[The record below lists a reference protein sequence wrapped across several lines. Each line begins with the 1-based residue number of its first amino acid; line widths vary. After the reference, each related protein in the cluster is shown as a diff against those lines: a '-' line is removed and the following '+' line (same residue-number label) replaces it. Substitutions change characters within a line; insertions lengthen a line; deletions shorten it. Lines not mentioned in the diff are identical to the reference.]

1 MWSRKFK
8 SLQVKIMFFGMI
20 SVAIGLTFYMII
32 QFGGENYIERVYMSE
47 ERAQKRMERLV
58 DKFSRFVYSED
69 INSYDYE
76 DIKQWCK
83 KQDNAY
89 LMIFNSDGDLTFETD
104 GTMAS
109 VYTDGDS
116 NSTAGDSTTYRI
128 FFEDGEYDIALIE
141 FSEYEYYDGVKILG
155 IIGSLIALVIC
166 LLMFSQTII
175 RKITYLSKK
184 VWEVRNG
191 NLQKTVSIRSN
202 DEIGQ
207 LADDVNEMRLSII
220 NHYEEAEK
228 AWEANKELLTSISH
242 DIRTPLTSLIGF
254 SEMMDEETDIDII
267 KQYAGIC
274 REKAYQLKNLTDQMF
289 RYFLIYG
296 NAEMELRLETY
307 EAGTFLEQFL
317 GEYAAALS
325 ISGYQVDFQ
334 NLKKTCTIETDVA
347 LLRRV
352 FDNIFSNIE
361 KYADKKQEVNIR
373 VYPEDTSLIIVLE
386 NVIDECLDVS
396 ESTHIGVKIC
406 RKVMETLGGQY
417 EDEEIERENQ
427 RIYRSTVTLTGCI
440 EEQTK
445 V

>member
-8 SLQVKIMFFGMI
+8 SLQVKIMLYGII
-20 SVAIGLTFYMII
+20 SVAIGLIFYMTI

-47 ERAQKRMERLV
+47 DRAQKRMDRLV

-69 INSYDYE
+69 VNSYDYE
-76 DIKQWCK
+76 EIKEWCK

-89 LMIFNSDGDLTFETD
+89 LMIFNSDGKLTFETD
-104 GTMAS
+104 GTMSS
-109 VYTDGDS
+109 VYPNGESD
-116 NSTAGDSTTYRI
+116 STAGGSATYRI
-128 FFEDGEYDIALIE
+128 SFEDGDYDIVMIE
-141 FSEYEYYDGVKILG
+141 FSEYEYYDGVKVLG
-155 IIGSLIALVIC
+155 IIGALIGLVIC
-166 LLMFSQTII
+166 LLAFSQTII
-175 RKITYLSKK
+175 RKITFLSKE

-228 AWEANKELLTSISH
+228 AREANKELLTSISH

-254 SEMMDEETDIDII
+254 SEMMDEETDVDLI
-267 KQYAGIC
+267 KEYARIC

-289 RYFLIYG
+289 RYFLVYG
-296 NAEMELRLETY
+296 NAEMELHLETY
-307 EAGTFLEQFL
+307 GARTFFEQFL
-317 GEYAAALS
+317 GEYAASLS
-325 ISGYQVDFQ
+325 ISGYQVDFK
-334 NLKKTCTIETDVA
+334 NLEEDFTLETDVA

-352 FDNIFSNIE
+352 FDNIFSNIK
-361 KYADKKQEVNIR
+361 KYADKKQVIDIWVTMEK
-373 VYPEDTSLIIVLE
+373 ESLIIVLE

-417 EDEEIERENQ
+417 ENEEITKENH
-427 RIYRSTVTLTGCI
+427 RIYRSKITLTGCV
-440 EEQTK
+440 K
-445 V
+445 

>member
-8 SLQVKIMFFGMI
+8 SLQVKIMLYGII
-20 SVAIGLTFYMII
+20 SVAIGLIFYMTI

-47 ERAQKRMERLV
+47 DRAQKRMDRLV

-69 INSYDYE
+69 VNSYDYE
-76 DIKQWCK
+76 EIKEWCK
-83 KQDNAY
+83 KQNNAY
-89 LMIFNSDGDLTFETD
+89 LMIFNSDGELTFETD
-104 GTMAS
+104 GTMSS
-109 VYTDGDS
+109 VYPNGESD
-116 NSTAGDSTTYRI
+116 STAGGSATYRI
-128 FFEDGEYDIALIE
+128 SFEDGDYDIVMIE
-141 FSEYEYYDGVKILG
+141 FSEYEYYDGVKVLG
-155 IIGSLIALVIC
+155 IIGALIGLVIC
-166 LLMFSQTII
+166 LLAFSQTII
-175 RKITYLSKK
+175 RKITFLSKE

-228 AWEANKELLTSISH
+228 AREANKELLTSISH

-254 SEMMDEETDIDII
+254 SEMMDEETDVDLI
-267 KQYAGIC
+267 KEYARIC

-289 RYFLIYG
+289 RYFLVYG
-296 NAEMELRLETY
+296 NAEMELHLETY
-307 EAGTFLEQFL
+307 GARTFFEQFL
-317 GEYAAALS
+317 GEYAASLS
-325 ISGYQVDFQ
+325 ISGYQVDFK
-334 NLKKTCTIETDVA
+334 NLEEDFTLETDVA

-352 FDNIFSNIE
+352 FDNIFSNIK
-361 KYADKKQEVNIR
+361 KYADKKQVIDIWVTMEK
-373 VYPEDTSLIIVLE
+373 ESLIIVLE

-417 EDEEIERENQ
+417 ENEEITKENH
-427 RIYRSTVTLTGCI
+427 RIYRSKITLTGCV
-440 EEQTK
+440 K
-445 V
+445 

>member
-1 MWSRKFK
+1 M
-8 SLQVKIMFFGMI
+8 LYGII
-20 SVAIGLTFYMII
+20 SVAIGLIFYMTI

-47 ERAQKRMERLV
+47 DRAQKRMDRLV

-69 INSYDYE
+69 VNSYDYE
-76 DIKQWCK
+76 EIKEWCK

-89 LMIFNSDGDLTFETD
+89 LMIFNSDGELTFETD
-104 GTMAS
+104 GTMSS
-109 VYTDGDS
+109 VYPNGESD
-116 NSTAGDSTTYRI
+116 STAGGSATYRI
-128 FFEDGEYDIALIE
+128 SFEDGDYDLVMIE
-141 FSEYEYYDGVKILG
+141 FSEYEYYDGVKVLG
-155 IIGSLIALVIC
+155 IIGALIGLVIC
-166 LLMFSQTII
+166 LLAFSQTII
-175 RKITYLSKK
+175 RKITFLSKE

-254 SEMMDEETDIDII
+254 SEMMDEETDVDLI
-267 KQYAGIC
+267 KEYARIC

-289 RYFLIYG
+289 RYFLVYG
-296 NAEMELRLETY
+296 NAEMELHLETY
-307 EAGTFLEQFL
+307 GARTFFEQFL
-317 GEYAAALS
+317 GEYAASLS
-325 ISGYQVDFQ
+325 ISGYQVDFK
-334 NLKKTCTIETDVA
+334 NLEEDFTLETDVA

-352 FDNIFSNIE
+352 FDNIFSNIK
-361 KYADKKQEVNIR
+361 KYADKKQVIDIWVTMEK
-373 VYPEDTSLIIVLE
+373 ESLIIVLE

-417 EDEEIERENQ
+417 ENEEITKENH
-427 RIYRSTVTLTGCI
+427 RIYRSKITLTGCV
-440 EEQTK
+440 K
-445 V
+445 

>member
-8 SLQVKIMFFGMI
+8 SLQVKIMLYGII
-20 SVAIGLTFYMII
+20 SVAIGLIFYMTI

-47 ERAQKRMERLV
+47 DRAQKRMDRLV

-69 INSYDYE
+69 VNSYDYE
-76 DIKQWCK
+76 EIKEWCK
-83 KQDNAY
+83 KQNNAY
-89 LMIFNSDGDLTFETD
+89 LMIFNSDGELTFETD
-104 GTMAS
+104 GTMSS
-109 VYTDGDS
+109 VYPNGESD
-116 NSTAGDSTTYRI
+116 STAGGSATYRI
-128 FFEDGEYDIALIE
+128 SFEDGDYDLVMIE
-141 FSEYEYYDGVKILG
+141 FSEYEYYDGVKVLG
-155 IIGSLIALVIC
+155 IIGALIGLVIC
-166 LLMFSQTII
+166 LLAFSQTII
-175 RKITYLSKK
+175 RKITFLSKE

-254 SEMMDEETDIDII
+254 SEMMDEETDVDLI
-267 KQYAGIC
+267 KEYARIC

-289 RYFLIYG
+289 RYFLVYG
-296 NAEMELRLETY
+296 NAEMKLHLETY
-307 EAGTFLEQFL
+307 GARTFFEQFL
-317 GEYAAALS
+317 GEYAASLS
-325 ISGYQVDFQ
+325 ISGYQVDFK
-334 NLKKTCTIETDVA
+334 NLEEDFTLETDVA

-352 FDNIFSNIE
+352 FDNIFSNIK
-361 KYADKKQEVNIR
+361 KYADKKQVIDIWVTMEK
-373 VYPEDTSLIIVLE
+373 ESLIIVLE

-417 EDEEIERENQ
+417 ENEEITKENH
-427 RIYRSTVTLTGCI
+427 RIYRSKITLTGCV
-440 EEQTK
+440 K
-445 V
+445 

>member
-1 MWSRKFK
+1 M
-8 SLQVKIMFFGMI
+8 LYGII
-20 SVAIGLTFYMII
+20 SVAIGLIFYMTI

-47 ERAQKRMERLV
+47 DRAQKRMDRLV

-69 INSYDYE
+69 VNSYDYE
-76 DIKQWCK
+76 EIKEWCK

-89 LMIFNSDGDLTFETD
+89 LMIFNSDGELTFETD
-104 GTMAS
+104 GTMSS
-109 VYTDGDS
+109 VYPNGESD
-116 NSTAGDSTTYRI
+116 STAGGSATYRI
-128 FFEDGEYDIALIE
+128 SFEDGDYDIVMIE
-141 FSEYEYYDGVKILG
+141 FSEYEYYDGVKVLG
-155 IIGSLIALVIC
+155 IIGALIGLVIC
-166 LLMFSQTII
+166 LLAFSQTII
-175 RKITYLSKK
+175 RKITFLSKE

-254 SEMMDEETDIDII
+254 SEMMDEETDVDLI
-267 KQYAGIC
+267 KEYARIC

-289 RYFLIYG
+289 RYFLVYG
-296 NAEMELRLETY
+296 NAEMELHLETY
-307 EAGTFLEQFL
+307 GARTFFEQFL
-317 GEYAAALS
+317 GEYAASLS
-325 ISGYQVDFQ
+325 ISGYQVDFK
-334 NLKKTCTIETDVA
+334 NLEEDFTLETDVA

-352 FDNIFSNIE
+352 FDNIFSNIK
-361 KYADKKQEVNIR
+361 KYADKKQVIDIWVTMEK
-373 VYPEDTSLIIVLE
+373 ESLIIVLE

-417 EDEEIERENQ
+417 ENEEITKENH
-427 RIYRSTVTLTGCI
+427 RIYRSKITLTGCV
-440 EEQTK
+440 K
-445 V
+445 

>member
-8 SLQVKIMFFGMI
+8 SLQVKIMLYGII
-20 SVAIGLTFYMII
+20 SVAIGLIFYMTI

-47 ERAQKRMERLV
+47 DRAQKRMDRLV

-69 INSYDYE
+69 VNSYDYE
-76 DIKQWCK
+76 EIKEWCK

-89 LMIFNSDGDLTFETD
+89 LMIFNSDGELTFETD
-104 GTMAS
+104 GTMSS
-109 VYTDGDS
+109 VYPNGESD
-116 NSTAGDSTTYRI
+116 STAGGSATYRI
-128 FFEDGEYDIALIE
+128 SFEDGDYDIVMIE
-141 FSEYEYYDGVKILG
+141 FSEYEYYDGVKVLG
-155 IIGSLIALVIC
+155 IIGALIGLVIC
-166 LLMFSQTII
+166 LLAFSQTII
-175 RKITYLSKK
+175 RKITFLSKE

-254 SEMMDEETDIDII
+254 SEMMDEETDVDLI
-267 KQYAGIC
+267 KEYARIC

-289 RYFLIYG
+289 RYFLVYG
-296 NAEMELRLETY
+296 NAEMELHLETY
-307 EAGTFLEQFL
+307 GARTFFEQFL
-317 GEYAAALS
+317 GEYAASLS
-325 ISGYQVDFQ
+325 ISGYQVDFK
-334 NLKKTCTIETDVA
+334 NLEEDFTLETDVA

-352 FDNIFSNIE
+352 FDNIFSNIK
-361 KYADKKQEVNIR
+361 KYADKKQVIDIWVTMEK
-373 VYPEDTSLIIVLE
+373 ESLIIVLE

-417 EDEEIERENQ
+417 ENEEITKENH
-427 RIYRSTVTLTGCI
+427 RIYRSKITLTGCV
-440 EEQTK
+440 K
-445 V
+445 

>member
-8 SLQVKIMFFGMI
+8 SLQVKIMLYGII
-20 SVAIGLTFYMII
+20 SVAIGLIFYMTI
-32 QFGGENYIERVYMSE
+32 QFGGENYIEHVYMTE
-47 ERAQKRMERLV
+47 DRAQKRMDRLV

-69 INSYDYE
+69 VNSYDYE
-76 DIKQWCK
+76 EIKEWCK

-89 LMIFNSDGDLTFETD
+89 LMIFNSDGELTFETD
-104 GTMAS
+104 GTMSS
-109 VYTDGDS
+109 VYPNGESD
-116 NSTAGDSTTYRI
+116 STAGGSATYRI
-128 FFEDGEYDIALIE
+128 SFEDGDYDLVMIE
-141 FSEYEYYDGVKILG
+141 FSEYEYYDGVKVLG
-155 IIGSLIALVIC
+155 IIGALIGLVIC
-166 LLMFSQTII
+166 LLAFSQTII
-175 RKITYLSKK
+175 RKITFLSKE

-254 SEMMDEETDIDII
+254 SEMMDEETDVDLI
-267 KQYAGIC
+267 KEYARIC

-289 RYFLIYG
+289 RYFLVYG
-296 NAEMELRLETY
+296 NAEMELHLETY
-307 EAGTFLEQFL
+307 GARTFFEQFL
-317 GEYAAALS
+317 GEYAASLS
-325 ISGYQVDFQ
+325 ISGYQVDFK
-334 NLKKTCTIETDVA
+334 NLEEDFTLETDVA

-352 FDNIFSNIE
+352 FDNIFSNIK
-361 KYADKKQEVNIR
+361 KYADKKQVIDIWVTMEK
-373 VYPEDTSLIIVLE
+373 ESLIIVLE

-417 EDEEIERENQ
+417 ENEEITKENH
-427 RIYRSTVTLTGCI
+427 RIYRSKITLTGCV
-440 EEQTK
+440 K
-445 V
+445 

>member
-8 SLQVKIMFFGMI
+8 SLQVKIMLYGII
-20 SVAIGLTFYMII
+20 SVAIGLIFYMTI

-47 ERAQKRMERLV
+47 DRAQKRMDRLV

-69 INSYDYE
+69 VNSYDYE
-76 DIKQWCK
+76 EIKEWCK

-89 LMIFNSDGDLTFETD
+89 LMIFNSDGELTFETD
-104 GTMAS
+104 GTMSS
-109 VYTDGDS
+109 VYPNGESD
-116 NSTAGDSTTYRI
+116 STAGGSATYRI
-128 FFEDGEYDIALIE
+128 SFEDGDYDLVMIE
-141 FSEYEYYDGVKILG
+141 FSEYEYYDGVKVLG
-155 IIGSLIALVIC
+155 IIGALIGLVIC
-166 LLMFSQTII
+166 LLAFSQTII
-175 RKITYLSKK
+175 RKITFLSKE

-254 SEMMDEETDIDII
+254 SEMMDEETDVDLI
-267 KQYAGIC
+267 KEYARIC

-289 RYFLIYG
+289 RYFLVYG
-296 NAEMELRLETY
+296 NAEMELHLETY
-307 EAGTFLEQFL
+307 GARTFFEQFL
-317 GEYAAALS
+317 GEYAASLS
-325 ISGYQVDFQ
+325 ISGYQVDFK
-334 NLKKTCTIETDVA
+334 NLEEDFTLETDVA

-352 FDNIFSNIE
+352 FDNIFSNIK
-361 KYADKKQEVNIR
+361 KYADKKQVIDIWVTMEK
-373 VYPEDTSLIIVLE
+373 ESLIIVLE

-417 EDEEIERENQ
+417 ENEEITKENH
-427 RIYRSTVTLTGCI
+427 RIYRSKITLTGCV
-440 EEQTK
+440 K
-445 V
+445 

>member
-8 SLQVKIMFFGMI
+8 SLQVKIMLYGII
-20 SVAIGLTFYMII
+20 SVAIGLIFYMTI

-47 ERAQKRMERLV
+47 DRAQKRMDRLV

-69 INSYDYE
+69 VNSYDYE
-76 DIKQWCK
+76 EIKEWCK

-89 LMIFNSDGDLTFETD
+89 LMIFNSDGELTFETD
-104 GTMAS
+104 GTMSS
-109 VYTDGDS
+109 VYPNGESD
-116 NSTAGDSTTYRI
+116 STAGGSATYRI
-128 FFEDGEYDIALIE
+128 SFEDGDYDIVMIE
-141 FSEYEYYDGVKILG
+141 FSEYEYYDGVKVLG
-155 IIGSLIALVIC
+155 IIGALIGLVIC
-166 LLMFSQTII
+166 LLAFSQTII
-175 RKITYLSKK
+175 RKITFLSKE

-254 SEMMDEETDIDII
+254 SEMMDEETDVDLI
-267 KQYAGIC
+267 KEYARIC

-289 RYFLIYG
+289 RYFLVYG
-296 NAEMELRLETY
+296 NAEMKLHLETY
-307 EAGTFLEQFL
+307 GARTFFEQFL
-317 GEYAAALS
+317 GEYAASLS
-325 ISGYQVDFQ
+325 ISGYQVDFK
-334 NLKKTCTIETDVA
+334 NLEEDFTLETDVA

-352 FDNIFSNIE
+352 FDNIFSNIK
-361 KYADKKQEVNIR
+361 KYADKKQVIDIWVTMEK
-373 VYPEDTSLIIVLE
+373 ESLIIVLE

-417 EDEEIERENQ
+417 ENEEITKENH
-427 RIYRSTVTLTGCI
+427 RIYRSKITLTGCV
-440 EEQTK
+440 K
-445 V
+445 

>member
-8 SLQVKIMFFGMI
+8 SLQVKIMLYGII
-20 SVAIGLTFYMII
+20 SVAIGLIFYMTI
-32 QFGGENYIERVYMSE
+32 QFGGENYIECVYMSE
-47 ERAQKRMERLV
+47 DRAQKRMDRLV

-69 INSYDYE
+69 VNSYDYE
-76 DIKQWCK
+76 EIKEWCK

-89 LMIFNSDGDLTFETD
+89 LMIFNSDGELTFETD
-104 GTMAS
+104 GTMSS
-109 VYTDGDS
+109 VYPNGESD
-116 NSTAGDSTTYRI
+116 STAGGSATYRI
-128 FFEDGEYDIALIE
+128 SFEDGDYDLVMIE
-141 FSEYEYYDGVKILG
+141 FSEYEYYDGVKVLG
-155 IIGSLIALVIC
+155 IIGALIGLVIC
-166 LLMFSQTII
+166 LLAFSQTII
-175 RKITYLSKK
+175 RKITFLSKE

-254 SEMMDEETDIDII
+254 SEMMDEETDVDLI
-267 KQYAGIC
+267 KEYARIC

-289 RYFLIYG
+289 RYFLVYG
-296 NAEMELRLETY
+296 NAEMELHLETY
-307 EAGTFLEQFL
+307 GARTFFEQFL
-317 GEYAAALS
+317 GEYAASLS
-325 ISGYQVDFQ
+325 ISGYQVDFK
-334 NLKKTCTIETDVA
+334 NLEEDFTLETDVA

-352 FDNIFSNIE
+352 FDNIFSNIK
-361 KYADKKQEVNIR
+361 KYADKKQVIDIWVTMEK
-373 VYPEDTSLIIVLE
+373 ESLIIVLE

-417 EDEEIERENQ
+417 ENEEITKENH
-427 RIYRSTVTLTGCI
+427 RIYRSKITLTGCV
-440 EEQTK
+440 K
-445 V
+445 